1 MTSRM
6 PTTVRTMC
14 PMNCHPTLCGMLVDV
29 EAGKVVGVRGDPDN
43 PDSRGF
49 LCIRGQ
55 ASHEI
60 LDNEHRVLYPMMRA
74 SRGDAWRRA
83 TWDEA
88 LDTIADRMRA
98 VGREAVAIWTGH
110 GLAANNY
117 GTRLHGYLM
126 RRFANLHGSQ
136 SWNAAMICWGSA
148 ASGSASPACW
158 T

>member
-1 MTSRM
+1 
-6 PTTVRTMC
+6 
-14 PMNCHPTLCGMLVDV
+14 
-29 EAGKVVGVRGDPDN
+29 
-43 PDSRGF
+43 
-49 LCIRGQ
+49 
-55 ASHEI
+55 
-60 LDNEHRVLYPMMRA
+60 MMRA

-126 RRFANLHGSQ
+126 RRLINADFEAVPYASVRWPALAATSVVFGLAHGALWLPGIAAGVVYGLLIMRRGQIGEAVVAHATS
-136 SWNAAMICWGSA
+136 NALIA
-148 ASGSASPACW
+148 ASVLGW
-158 T
+158 NQWQLW